1 MIISISGL
9 PGAGK
14 SALAKALAV
23 KLNWLCYSMGNLR
36 RQTAKDQG
44 LSLAEFNKLGETD
57 PQTDLTVDEYQ
68 QKLGQEQDNF
78 VIEGRTSW
86 HFIPQSYKI
95 FLTVDPQ
102 IGAQRIWHDLQANDQ
117 RNEDRDLQ
125 SVEDV
130 KVSNQERIASDTKRY
145 DQYFQINAYDPAN
158 YDFVLDTSR
167 LSLEEMVEKVYRQ
180 IVQQLPV

>member
-14 SALAKALAV
+14 SALAKAVAD
-23 KLNWLCYSMGNLR
+23 KLKWPCYSMGNLR
-36 RQTAKDQG
+36 RATAKEQG
-44 LSLAEFNKLGETD
+44 LSLAEFNQLGETD

-102 IGAQRIWHDLQANDQ
+102 VGAQRIWYDLQQNNE

-125 SVEDV
+125 SVADV
-130 KVSNQERIASDTKRY
+130 QASNQERIASDTRRY
-145 DQYFQINAYDPAN
+145 AKYFKIDAYDPAN
-158 YDFVLDTSR
+158 YDFVLETSN
-167 LSLEEMVEKVYRQ
+167 LSIEEMVEKVYRQ
-180 IVQQLPV
+180 IVLQLPA

>member
-14 SALAKALAV
+14 SALAKAVAD
-23 KLNWLCYSMGNLR
+23 KLKWPCYSMGNLR
-36 RQTAKDQG
+36 RATAKEQG
-44 LSLAEFNKLGETD
+44 D
-57 PQTDLTVDEYQ
+57 
-68 QKLGQEQDNF
+68 F

-102 IGAQRIWHDLQANDQ
+102 VGAQRIWYDLQQNNE

-125 SVEDV
+125 SVADV
-130 KVSNQERIASDTKRY
+130 QASNQERIASDTRRY
-145 DQYFQINAYDPAN
+145 AKYFKIDAYDPAN
-158 YDFVLDTSR
+158 YDFVLETSN
-167 LSLEEMVEKVYRQ
+167 LSIEEMVEKVYRQ
-180 IVQQLPV
+180 IVLQLPA